1 MADIASSAVE
11 SALKNIEKVAETG
24 GYLKKEVKEAL
35 LHAVSEIR
43 EYLEF
48 LRMKTVSDND
58 DKKDQHKEG
67 THNQQN
73 KMNEV
78 DDGSTEVQLATSV
91 GDSSGGQNKS
101 QQAEPPSGEQRNLGE
116 NHDSGMQE
124 GHKMPETTEDDRS
137 DISRKVDRIADFLQ
151 NKLEKLIEE
160 KIKESLGNAT
170 TRRELRST
178 AEESRDQQEEGNKP
192 DSPTIEKREG
202 KNGEPRHWDGQED
215 EVEGT
220 WTRVTYGRSNRTNR
234 TQGAKQTIGTNTRMD
249 EDIQAA
255 QRYAWLFL
263 GRLKEDTTA
272 DKVKKY
278 LHKNG
283 IQGNTICEEI
293 ESRGRNKAFKLGIP
307 LEYLGE
313 ANDPNFWP
321 EGVVVRR
328 YRFRRT
334 YQNEGVSLDY

>member
-48 LRMKTVSDND
+48 LRIKTVSDND

-137 DISRKVDRIADFLQ
+137 DISRK
-151 NKLEKLIEE
+151 E

-272 DKVKKY
+272 DKVK
-278 LHKNG
+278 
-283 IQGNTICEEI
+283 NTCT
-293 ESRGRNKAFKLGIP
+293 KM
-307 LEYLGE
+307 EYKE
-313 ANDPNFWP
+313 TQSAKK
-321 EGVVVRR
+321 
-328 YRFRRT
+328 
-334 YQNEGVSLDY
+334 